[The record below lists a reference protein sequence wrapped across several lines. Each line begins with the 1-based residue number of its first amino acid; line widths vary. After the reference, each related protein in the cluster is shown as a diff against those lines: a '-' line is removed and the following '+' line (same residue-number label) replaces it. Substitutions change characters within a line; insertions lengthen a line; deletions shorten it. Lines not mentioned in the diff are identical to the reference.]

1 MLDFENQSKPN
12 SAQKDH
18 SLVLGLQQLGSIFS
32 HYFVLNQDGE
42 IIQADPSLTAMLGGN
57 LPQDFRNSFNVLDES
72 GLKAMHFWQLVLL
85 AGKPVFL
92 QLIPEKLG
100 INLEGHFIS
109 AAEGHELVFL
119 GGQKKG
125 EITTDFKEQKYRSI
139 LANMNLG
146 ILEVDL
152 EDKILYANQ
161 SFCDM
166 SGYEEAELLGKNAG
180 QFLLSGNS
188 SRLIR
193 SKSRLR
199 KAGISDAYEIEV
211 NDRKGAGRFWLVS
224 GAPNYNTKG
233 ILIGSIGIHLDITD
247 QKNLES
253 ELISAREMAE
263 ASARVKEDFLMNMSH
278 EIRTPMHVITG
289 MSELLG
295 KTRLEEQQRFYLGN
309 IRHAADNML
318 ALMND
323 ILDLSK
329 MEAGKLN
336 LENIPFEVRKV
347 LQRMEN
353 VMQHK
358 AEEKGLDLLLDI
370 DSEGIAPVL
379 MGDSHRLNQI
389 LYNLISNAIK
399 FTERGEI
406 RVTCRLEKELGQLQ
420 VLEFAVADTG
430 VGMDKSFLGSLFEK
444 FSQEHQSTS
453 RTAGGTGLGMN
464 ICKEL
469 LDLMGGEIE
478 VKSEKGQ
485 GTTVIF
491 RIPFLKG
498 TAAIPSMGRQWGEES
513 AVFKGLRVLLVDDN
527 ELNRL
532 VASTLLENLGAIIE
546 EAENGKEAVEKFM
559 RQTPDMVLMDIRM
572 AVMDGLEAS
581 REIRRQAGNTV
592 PIIALTAH
600 AMKSEIDKFMEA
612 GMNAY
617 LPKPFREEQLFSVV
631 SACLA
636 GRSSPAIE
644 SESEPITSNAALWDL
659 EKLKELCRGNEE
671 FLQKMLRLFLEQ
683 TPLRI
688 KDMHEAF
695 AAKNWQ
701 AVSDTAHK
709 MKPSLD
715 NMGIHSLR
723 ETVRNLEKAKEFTP
737 EKNQENLVYFQ
748 IILEKVLE
756 DLKGSLK

>member
-1 MLDFENQSKPN
+1 MPDSENQSNSN

-18 SLVLGLQQLGSIFS
+18 SLVIGLQQLGSMFS
-32 HYFVLNQDGE
+32 YYFVLDQDGK
-42 IIQADPSLTAMLGGN
+42 IIQADPSLTAMLGGT
-57 LPQDFRNSFNVLDES
+57 LPQDFRNCFNVLVQSE
-72 GLKAMHFWQLVLL
+72 LKSFHFWQLVSLV
-85 AGKPVFL
+85 GKPVSL

-100 INLEGHFIS
+100 INLDGQFIS
-109 AAEGHELVFL
+109 AADGQQLVFL
-119 GGQKKG
+119 GAQKKG
-125 EITTDFKEQKYRSI
+125 EITTDYKEQKYRSI
-139 LANMNLG
+139 LANLNLG

-152 EDKILYANQ
+152 DDKILYANQ

-180 QFLLSGNS
+180 QFLLSGSS

-211 NDRKGAGRFWLVS
+211 NDRKGTGRYWLVS
-224 GAPNYNTKG
+224 GAPNYNKKG
-233 ILIGSIGIHLDITD
+233 ILIGSIGIHLDITE

-295 KTRLEEQQRFYLGN
+295 KTHLQEQQRFYLGN

-358 AEEKGLDLLLDI
+358 AEEKGLGLFLDI
-370 DSEGIAPVL
+370 NSGGIAPVL
-379 MGDSHRLNQI
+379 MGDPHRINQI

-399 FTERGEI
+399 FTEKGEI

-453 RTAGGTGLGMN
+453 RVAGGTGLGMN

-478 VKSEKGQ
+478 VKSEKGS
-485 GTTVIF
+485 GTTVTF

-498 TAAIPSMGRQWGEES
+498 DVAVESVGRQWGEES
-513 AVFKGLRVLLVDDN
+513 AVFKKLRVLLVDDN

-546 EAENGKEAVEKFM
+546 EAENGEEAVNKFM
-559 RQTPDMVLMDIRM
+559 LETPDLVLMDIRM

-581 REIRRQAGNTV
+581 REIRRKAGNSV

-617 LPKPFREEQLFSVV
+617 LPKPFREEQLVSVV

-644 SESEPITSNAALWDL
+644 SESEPIINNSALWDL
-659 EKLKELCRGNEE
+659 EKLRELCRGNEE
-671 FLQKMLRLFLEQ
+671 FLQKMLRLFLAQ

-688 KDMHEAF
+688 KDMQNAF
-695 AAKNWQ
+695 AAKNWKD
-701 AVSDTAHK
+701 VSDTAHK

-715 NMGIHSLR
+715 NMGINALR
-723 ETVRNLEKAKEFTP
+723 ETVRNLEKATEFTP
-737 EKNQENLVYFQ
+737 EKNQEHLAYFE

-756 DLKGSLK
+756 DLKGSVQ

>member
-1 MLDFENQSKPN
+1 MPDSENQSNSN

-18 SLVLGLQQLGSIFS
+18 SLVIGLQQLGSIFS
-32 HYFVLNQDGE
+32 HYFVLNQDGK
-42 IIQADPSLTAMLGGN
+42 IIQADPSLTAMLGGT
-57 LPQDFRNSFNVLDES
+57 LPQDFRNCFNVLVQSE
-72 GLKAMHFWQLVLL
+72 LKSLHFWQLVSQV
-85 AGKPVFL
+85 GKPVFL

-109 AAEGHELVFL
+109 AAKGHELVFL

-125 EITTDFKEQKYRSI
+125 EITTDFKEQKYRRI
-139 LANMNLG
+139 LANMHLG

-152 EDKILYANQ
+152 EDNILYANQ

-180 QFLLSGNS
+180 QFLLSGSS
-188 SRLIR
+188 SRIIR

-211 NDRKGAGRFWLVS
+211 KDRKGTGRYWLVS
-224 GAPNYNTKG
+224 GAPNYNNKG
-233 ILIGSIGIHLDITD
+233 VHIGSIGIHLDITD
-247 QKNLES
+247 QKKLES
-253 ELISAREMAE
+253 ELISARELAE

-295 KTRLEEQQRFYLGN
+295 KTHLQEQQRFYLGN

-358 AEEKGLDLLLDI
+358 AEEKGLGLFLAI
-370 DSEGIAPVL
+370 NSSGIAPVL

-420 VLEFAVADTG
+420 VLEFSVADTG

-478 VKSEKGQ
+478 VKSEKGK
-485 GTTVIF
+485 GTAVTF

-498 TAAIPSMGRQWGEES
+498 DVAIQTVGRQWGEES

-546 EAENGKEAVEKFM
+546 EAENGEEAVNKFLLE
-559 RQTPDMVLMDIRM
+559 TPDLVLMDIRM

-581 REIRRQAGNTV
+581 REIRRRAGNSV

-617 LPKPFREEQLFSVV
+617 LPKPFREEQLVSVV

-644 SESEPITSNAALWDL
+644 SEFEPATSNAALWDL
-659 EKLKELCRGNEE
+659 EKLRELCRGNEE

-688 KDMHEAF
+688 KDMQKAF
-695 AAKNWQ
+695 ADKNWKT
-701 AVSDTAHK
+701 VSDTAHK

-715 NMGIHSLR
+715 NLGINALR
-723 ETVRNLEKAKEFTP
+723 ETVRNLEKATEFTP
-737 EKNQENLVYFQ
+737 EKNKDHLAYFK